1 MTSFHTR
8 IVRRKAAP
16 LFAGAIL
23 VGSVALA
30 GCSSSS
36 TSSSATTTTGLDPD
50 VAQVMKLATQVAT
63 AKGYSA
69 KDVTVVA
76 TVSSA
81 NDSWMHFTITPTS
94 SAPANVMA
102 FSGFAHQAQNW
113 SVVTSGTSN
122 VGCPTT
128 STSMSTGMNA
138 PLAVP
143 SAVLASFKI
152 ACPTG

>member
-1 MTSFHTR
+1 MTSLRTSTG
-8 IVRRKAAP
+8 RRKATP

-23 VGSVALA
+23 LGSVALA

-36 TSSSATTTTGLDPD
+36 TSSNATTTSGLDPD
-50 VAQVMKLATQVAT
+50 VAQVMKLATDVAT

-69 KDVTVVA
+69 KDITVTA
-76 TVSSA
+76 TVSPA
-81 NDSWMHFTITPTS
+81 NDSWMHFTVTPTS
-94 SAPANVMA
+94 SAPASVTA
-102 FSGFAHQAQNW
+102 FSGFAHQAENW

-128 STSMSTGMNA
+128 STSMSSAMNA

-152 ACPTG
+152 ACPAG